1 MEIRDLEKELAE
13 TKSVEGANEKIDAVF
28 DRYLSSEEGIQSRED
43 VLNFII
49 DEVKVFEDVLNDGL
63 TVMQIIACC
72 RDLTQTGKYQ
82 EMNERFENEFQ
93 HVIAELGFKFAEN
106 KVINNLIE
114 KYMDTEDYLLNEED
128 VKVAFVEV
136 KNICEEA
143 KKENY

>member
-1 MEIRDLEKELAE
+1 MKIIDLEKELAE
-13 TKSVEGANEKIDAVF
+13 TKSVEGANEKIKELF

-49 DEVKVFEDVLNDGL
+49 DEVKVFEEVLNDGL

-93 HVIAELGFKFAEN
+93 HVIAGLGFKFAEN

-114 KYMDTEDYLLNEED
+114 KYMDIEDYLLNEED
-128 VKVAFVEV
+128 VKVAFIEV

-143 KKENY
+143 KKEN